1 MEQARVTEF
10 TYTNGKVVMEF
21 SLDDI
26 VAFESS
32 QKYTEVVLRKGER
45 RPILDIPLIELEK
58 RYDDLFIRSHR
69 GVLVR
74 RDEVKAMMKTRT
86 YGMYDVLLN
95 NGHVSPISR
104 RQKAIIRSTVKENEL
119 KRVLAEIAAKEE
131 TDASQSN

>member
-10 TYTNGKVVMEF
+10 KYTNGRVVMEY

-45 RPILDIPLIELEK
+45 RPILDIALIELEK
-58 RYDDLFIRSHR
+58 RYGDIFIRSHR

-74 RDEVKAMMKTRT
+74 RDEVKAMMKTKT
-86 YGMYDVLLN
+86 YGMFDVLLN

-104 RQKAIIRSTVKENEL
+104 RQKAVIRSIVKSNEANRAL
-119 KRVLAEIAAKEE
+119 QQLEKELAN
-131 TDASQSN
+131 AS

>member
-10 TYTNGKVVMEF
+10 KYTNGRVVMEY

-45 RPILDIPLIELEK
+45 RPILDIALIELEK

-74 RDEVKAMMKTRT
+74 RDEVKAMMKTKT
-86 YGMYDVLLN
+86 YGMFDVLLN

-104 RQKAIIRSTVKENEL
+104 RQKAVIRNIVKSNEANRAL
-119 KRVLAEIAAKEE
+119 QQLEKVITGEA
-131 TDASQSN
+131 

>member
-10 TYTNGKVVMEF
+10 RYTNGRVVMDY

-32 QKYTEVVLRKGER
+32 QKYTEVVLRKGDR
-45 RPILDIPLIELEK
+45 RPILDIALIELEK
-58 RYDDLFIRSHR
+58 RYGDLFIRSHR

-104 RQKAIIRSTVKENEL
+104 RQKAVIRHAVKNNEL
-119 KRVLAEIAAKEE
+119 NRVLADIAAKES
-131 TDASQSN
+131 ANAPQPN